1 LSGGCDLRGATSAR
15 TTEGVARGGG
25 STTSG
30 ELSLTPALGAR
41 AGRSIIRAWP
51 ESASFPAWRARGGRR
66 SQGISSQEPSWAQP
80 RRRTPSRPDGGP
92 RASTT
97 TATTARATTT
107 TVDVGDAT
115 TSMTTATSAGRQT
128 REVHRPLVRASV
140 TRSFL
145 RVSVLRPTFQGTTGT
160 PIPACGSRTTGSH
173 ATPGERWAIKNPPLY
188 LGDFART
195 WLEHLPRDKINDWTD
210 LRRVFVD
217 NFQGTYM
224 RPSK

>member
-1 LSGGCDLRGATSAR
+1 
-15 TTEGVARGGG
+15 
-25 STTSG
+25 
-30 ELSLTPALGAR
+30 
-41 AGRSIIRAWP
+41 
-51 ESASFPAWRARGGRR
+51 
-66 SQGISSQEPSWAQP
+66 
-80 RRRTPSRPDGGP
+80 
-92 RASTT
+92 
-97 TATTARATTT
+97 
-107 TVDVGDAT
+107 
-115 TSMTTATSAGRQT
+115 
-128 REVHRPLVRASV
+128 V